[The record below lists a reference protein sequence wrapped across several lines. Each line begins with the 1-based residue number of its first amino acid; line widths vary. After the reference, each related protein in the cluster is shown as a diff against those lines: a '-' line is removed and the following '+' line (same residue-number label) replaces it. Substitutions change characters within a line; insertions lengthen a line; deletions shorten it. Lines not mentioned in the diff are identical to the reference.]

1 MTLGHQGIDAC
12 NDREEGILILAG
24 GLTAHNL
31 RDRSSFSPDTARDVH
46 KEFDQAIHEAIA
58 IESVSIYDDFVMNY
72 AERSHSSGGSPQAG
86 VICVAQAP
94 RVPGIATERRPLC
107 AIVRC
112 WGSRGGGRGAY
123 AGRLVRTGVVRI
135 WDLNMRATAD
145 SDCDRYETSN
155 IHKNV

>member
-46 KEFDQAIHEAIA
+46 KEFDRAIHKAIA
-58 IESVSIYDDFVMNY
+58 IESVSIYHFVMND
-72 AERSHSSGGSPQAG
+72 AERSHSLGGSTQAG
-86 VICVAQAP
+86 AVCVAQAP
-94 RVPGIATERRPLC
+94 RVPGIAAERRPLC

-123 AGRLVRTGVVRI
+123 DNGLVRTGVVRI

-145 SDCDRYETSN
+145 SDRDRYETKYS
-155 IHKNV
+155 